1 MFLQSTLINSNMLVC
16 ISFLL
21 RNEIITSHTSF
32 PELVES
38 GTYKYVHILST
49 LEQILVQAQH
59 VFLEEN
65 TSMNSLLLATIKY
78 YKNIINLNMLDGIV
92 WVLAVATVG
101 NV

>member
-1 MFLQSTLINSNMLVC
+1 MLVS

-65 TSMNSLLLATIKY
+65 TSMNSLLLAVI
-78 YKNIINLNMLDGIV
+78 NITKTSSTSTCWI
-92 WVLAVATVG
+92 A
-101 NV
+101 